1 MIVDPISIKGLRE
14 FQAALKATD
23 AGLPKQL
30 RVVFNDAAEVVATD
44 ARRRVTARTG
54 RAKGTIKVAS
64 QQRRAIVNAGGRKA
78 PYYPWLDYG
87 GRVGRDRSVARPW
100 RPDGRYLFPTYRNSR
115 QAILRTVD
123 GALAKLYDDSGL
135 D

>member
-1 MIVDPISIKGLRE
+1 MPIVDPIRVDGLTDLQTAAAKAEGDAARYLH
-14 FQAALKATD
+14 AALEEIAD
-23 AGLPKQL
+23 L
-30 RVVFNDAAEVVATD
+30 VATG
-44 ARRRVTARTG
+44 ARRGVPRKTG
-54 RAKGTIKVAS
+54 RAASSIRATGTTFT
-64 QQRRAIVNAGGRKA
+64 AGGSRA
-78 PYYPWLDYG
+78 PYYPWLDWG
-87 GRVGRDRSVARPW
+87 GKVGRKRSISRPW